1 MSNFLT
7 SIHINKI
14 FHLENFDIPINEK
27 EKKHLIITGKNG
39 SGKTS
44 LLNALAEF
52 FQIVQQDKTLKFLDY
67 EKILNY
73 WQKILS
79 NHKKAILSD
88 DNKIIKAEENVKGFK
103 DAITRTYGK
112 LNPNFNSL
120 TELSK
125 KVQSGDF
132 LFAFY
137 AANRKTNVAIPK
149 NPTKPNLNPV
159 TDLKESK
166 QGEFVKFLV
175 DLKIQEALA
184 RNENELTPA
193 DKIKEWFDSFDELL
207 SEIFEGSKVTL
218 NFNYKDY
225 SFTIN
230 QDGREF
236 GFNQLSDGYS
246 AIIDIVADLIL
257 KMQNPNSLTRAYEKE
272 GIVLIDEIETHL
284 HLELQR
290 LILPML
296 TRVFPNI
303 QFIVTTHSPF
313 VLSSIKNAVAFDLEK
328 KERLEDLT
336 EYSYEA
342 LAEGY
347 FEVKTESNFLQAKL
361 DRFKELIE
369 KSNRDSA
376 ENAEYESLDKEFE
389 SLDESLAPQHVKGSY
404 LQIKLAA
411 K

>member
-1 MSNFLT
+1 MKDCHLYGRMIIEINQAGRIFNEFKTNASPNEIPDEVLSAVRKWKDRISWDFRKINPEFSN
-7 SIHINKI
+7 
-14 FHLENFDIPINEK
+14 
-27 EKKHLIITGKNG
+27 
-39 SGKTS
+39 
-44 LLNALAEF
+44 LAEVF
-52 FQIVQQDKTLKFLDY
+52 FNIRYGTFLIAY
-67 EKILNY
+67 
-73 WQKILS
+73 
-79 NHKKAILSD
+79 
-88 DNKIIKAEENVKGFK
+88 
-103 DAITRTYGK
+103 
-112 LNPNFNSL
+112 
-120 TELSK
+120 
-125 KVQSGDF
+125 
-132 LFAFY
+132 Y
-137 AANRKTNVAIPK
+137 AANRKTDVAIPK
-149 NPTKPNLNPV
+149 SPEKPNLKPEK
-159 TDLKESK
+159 DLIKSK

-184 RNENELTPA
+184 RNENEITA
-193 DKIKEWFDSFDELL
+193 ANKIKVWFDNFELL
-207 SEIFEGSKVTL
+207 LNEIFEGSNVTL

-236 GFNQLSDGYS
+236 GFNHLSDGYS
-246 AIIDIVADLIL
+246 AIIDIMADLIL
-257 KMQNPNSLTRAYEKE
+257 KMQNPDSLTRFYEKE

-347 FEVKTESNFLQAKL
+347 FEVKTDSNYLETKL
-361 DRFKELIE
+361 NRYKELAE
-369 KSNRDSA
+369 KAKRDTA
-376 ENAEYESLDKEFE
+376 ENVEFESLDVEFA
-389 SLDESLAPQHVKGSY
+389 SLDESLAPENVKGAY
-404 LQIKLAA
+404 LQIKLAT
-411 K
+411 KL